1 MRWFESSRPSQLML
15 HIMSE
20 KNKKY
25 AARFVIAT
33 AILVIAFLGIKTIS
47 KPLSQL
53 PKTSVIAV
61 ENATENK
68 LKALVEEEKK
78 EEFKQ
83 NVEEI
88 VKQYIADNP
97 ETIISAL
104 ETFQKKKYQE
114 HKFNMASKFKE
125 RYSELSDPNIFP
137 IFRTQNVDLKI
148 FAFLDYNCIYCKK
161 LNVSLKEVLSNNPKL
176 SLVYNLYPVL
186 GEGSIYVTKLMIAVN
201 KLAPERFKN
210 IHDDIMELKSINR
223 ENISEILTSHGLQIQ
238 DIEKES
244 GKDYVSSY
252 LTKAAELA
260 KYLEVSGVPILILGD
275 QILPGFIEPEVLQD
289 LIKEQLSKK

>member
-1 MRWFESSRPSQLML
+1 
-15 HIMSE
+15 MSE
-20 KNKKY
+20 KNNKHAIK
-25 AARFVIAT
+25 FIIAT
-33 AILVIAFLGIKTIS
+33 AILVIAFLGYKTIS

-53 PKTSVIAV
+53 PKTSVITV
-61 ENATENK
+61 ENAAENK
-68 LKALVEEEKK
+68 LKSSIEEEKK

-83 NVEEI
+83 NVEAI
-88 VKQYIADNP
+88 VKQYISDNP
-97 ETIISAL
+97 EVVISAL
-104 ETFQKKKYQE
+104 ETFQKKKYEE
-114 HKFNMASKFKE
+114 HKFNMASKVKE
-125 RYSELSDPNIFP
+125 KYLELSNPDIFP

-161 LNVSLKEVLSNNPKL
+161 LNVSLKEVLNNNPKL

-186 GEGSIYVTKLMIAVN
+186 GEGSIYITKLMIAVN
-201 KLAPERFKN
+201 KLAPDRFKD

-223 ENISEILTSHGLQIQ
+223 EGISEILTSHGLQIQ

-252 LTKAAELA
+252 LAKAAELA
-260 KYLEVSGVPILILGD
+260 KYLEVSGVPIVIVGD